1 MEPSN
6 RIITYYSDKKH
17 RSMATRDRRMPETDR
32 PIDQPNEVCPWK
44 YLHILNLCLP
54 TKSWVFGS
62 IPLKVR
68 KWADG
73 LLCFFLFRFRWWK
86 LRLIT
91 KSQNDEKTTKTDSV
105 HKTSPLPFRGKGNS
119 VQNYW
124 VGSTFSR
131 RSLPNTASKVNWVIS
146 HQCFGYEAIRSE
158 GKIPYHWLW
167 YYSYSFFTHIL
178 LHPPVSHVIL
188 HSPRLWLFWPVSKRV
203 ISKRWFYK

>member
-6 RIITYYSDKKH
+6 MIITYYSDKKH

-73 LLCFFLFRFRWWK
+73 LLCFFLFLFRWWK

-91 KSQNDEKTTKTDSV
+91 KSQNDERTTKIDSV
-105 HKTSPLPFRGKGNS
+105 QKTSPLPFRRKGNS

-131 RSLPNTASKVNWVIS
+131 RSLPNTASKLTGLFPTNALVMRQS
-146 HQCFGYEAIRSE
+146 EAK
-158 GKIPYHWLW
+158 GKYQTTDCNITVTVSALIFFFILPFHTSYFIPRAYDFSGLC
-167 YYSYSFFTHIL
+167 
-178 LHPPVSHVIL
+178 PNG
-188 HSPRLWLFWPVSKRV
+188 
-203 ISKRWFYK
+203 